1 MTENSREA
9 QAPQYNA
16 AETGAY
22 NKGRSR
28 SLFAIDIQ
36 AKLFLAI
43 RNRYV
48 PLGRGDDNGFTG

>member
-16 AETGAY
+16 AETGAC

-28 SLFAIDIQ
+28 SLFAIDI
-36 AKLFLAI
+36 
-43 RNRYV
+43 
-48 PLGRGDDNGFTG
+48 